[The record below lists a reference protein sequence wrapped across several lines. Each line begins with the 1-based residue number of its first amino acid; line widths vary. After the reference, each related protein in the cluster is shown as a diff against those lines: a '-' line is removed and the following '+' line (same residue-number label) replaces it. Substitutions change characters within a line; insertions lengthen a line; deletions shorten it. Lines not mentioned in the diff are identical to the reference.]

1 MFELLLYIFAIWGV
15 VQAAS
20 AVLKLITRSTVP
32 AAIIY
37 PMYHETGDIYSS
49 LNILSNI
56 NLPLVVVKDDYD
68 NTDILEKEFLYA
80 DFINK
85 SELKEYI
92 ENHF

>member
-49 LNILSNI
+49 LKILSNI
-56 NLPLVVVKDDYD
+56 NLPLIVVKDDYE
-68 NTDILEKEFLYA
+68 NTETLEKEFLYS
-80 DFINK
+80 DFISR

>member
-15 VQAAS
+15 VQAAVS
-20 AVLKLITRSTVP
+20 VLRLITRSTVP

-37 PMYHETGDIYSS
+37 PMYHETGDVYSS
-49 LNILSNI
+49 LKVLSNI
-56 NLPLVVVKDDYD
+56 NLPLVVVRDDSD
-68 NTDILEKEFLYA
+68 KTEILEKEFLYA
-80 DFINK
+80 DFVDR